1 MMFAYYPFVE
11 TLGVHKI
18 FPVMACLL
26 TQGRQLLKVLVSVI
40 TE

>member
-1 MMFAYYPFVE
+1 MFAYYPFVE
-11 TLGVHKI
+11 TLDVHII
-18 FPVMACLL
+18 FPAMAYSL